1 MKKNGGANER
11 ILLKKSRKIIKMLD
25 LSLQNRDFSAITVY
39 INKLAVV

>member
-1 MKKNGGANER
+1 MEKNRGVDEENFT
-11 ILLKKSRKIIKMLD
+11 KKSRKIIKILD